1 MYGTHLIFLAYSPG
15 ESWWVGRLELS
26 PVSVSSWVHHRSW
39 EMGELM
45 LSSLEVTW
53 EVTDQPVAFPSSH
66 EVFLPQLLL
75 ILFFVL
81 WAIQF
86 QSNTGKVK
94 ILKWSLHIAKNSVL
108 VRQRETL
115 QLYVICKCCDFCCF
129 CFVLVWFKFDYFYVS
144 TKKKKN
150 SLVTHYGLVNSQT
163 VQKYFKVL
171 LGHSQILNIVLHFI
185 VVT

>member
-1 MYGTHLIFLAYSPG
+1 MGPTLYFRLTVLERAG
-15 ESWWVGRLELS
+15 ELEDDLS
-26 PVSVSSWVHHRSW
+26 PVSASSWVQHRSW
-39 EMGELM
+39 EAGELM
-45 LSSLEVTW
+45 ISSLEVTW
-53 EVTDQPVAFPSSH
+53 EVAGRPVAFPSSH

-75 ILFFVL
+75 IPFFVW

-86 QSNTGKVK
+86 QSNTGKVRT
-94 ILKWSLHIAKNSVL
+94 LKWPLHIAKNSVL
-108 VRQRETL
+108 VPQRETL
-115 QLYVICKCCDFCCF
+115 QRYVICKCCELLLLFLFFFQCD
-129 CFVLVWFKFDYFYVS
+129 LSS
-144 TKKKKN
+144 TTFMSLQKKKKN